1 MQKSTMSYKATV
13 SQSTVTHV
21 SHSYN
26 TSKRAHTGP
35 FIRTPCFSLTVESD

>member
-21 SHSYN
+21 SYSYN
-26 TSKRAHTGP
+26 TSKRAYTGP
-35 FIRTPCFSLTVESD
+35 FIRTPCFSL